1 MQEIVAH
8 DRCTGC
14 SACMNRCPK
23 SCISMKAGDGGF
35 LYPVIDTATCIDCGQ
50 CHAVCPA
57 LHYDAYSGTALPRA
71 YAAHQNNKDA
81 LEQCSSGGVFE
92 LLARDTLARGGAVF
106 GAAFD
111 DSYQVVHRCAE
122 TWEQAALF
130 LQSKYV
136 QSTIGNA
143 YQEAKQLLDA
153 GRPVLFTGTP
163 CQISG
168 LKLFL
173 GKPYPQLLC
182 QDIACHSVPSPQIWV
197 DYLSELQKHQGSPV
211 AEVLFRKKAPN
222 WEGYHFQ
229 VRFENG
235 TVHDCIGMDTPYM
248 KAFINGLISR
258 PSCYTCPFKG
268 LTRDSDVTLADFW
281 GVQQLCPSAYHAKG
295 TSLVLLHTQEGM
307 DAFERIKAHLAI
319 QKVDPLLAV
328 SANPA
333 VTVPSKRSARYH
345 RFWRQYKSDSF
356 PQLVAL
362 CIRPSLGQRL
372 HRAVRSSIF
381 FRALRKLFR

>member
-14 SACMNRCPK
+14 SACMNRCPRN
-23 SCISMKAGDGGF
+23 CILMKAGNGGF
-35 LYPVIDTATCIDCGQ
+35 LYPVIDAAACIDCGQ
-50 CHAVCPA
+50 CQAVCPA
-57 LHYDAYSGTALPRA
+57 LHHDAYSSDALPKA
-71 YAAHQNNKDA
+71 YAAHQNSKDA

-111 DSYQVVHRCAE
+111 ASYQVIHQGAE
-122 TWEQAALF
+122 HWEGASLF

-136 QSTIGNA
+136 QSAIGNT
-143 YQEAKQLLDA
+143 YQEAKRFLDT

-173 GKPYPQLLC
+173 GKPYPGLLC
-182 QDIACHSVPSPQIWV
+182 QDIACHSVPSPQIWT
-197 DYLSELQKHQGSPV
+197 DYLSQLQIQYGSSI
-211 AEVLFRKKAPN
+211 ADIFFRKKEPD
-222 WEGYHFQ
+222 WERYHFQ
-229 VRFENG
+229 IRFTNG
-235 TVHDCIGMDTPYM
+235 SVHDCIGTDTPYM

-268 LTRDSDVTLADFW
+268 LHRDSDITLADFW
-281 GVQQLCPSAYHAKG
+281 GVQQLCPSAYYSKG
-295 TSLVLLHTQEGM
+295 TSLVLLHTQEGA
-307 DAFERIKAHLAI
+307 DAFDRIKRYLTA

-333 VTVPSKRSARYH
+333 ATVPSKRSARYQH
-345 RFWRQYKSDSF
+345 FWNRYSKDSF

-362 CIRPSLGQRL
+362 CIRPSLNQRL
-372 HRAVRSSIF
+372 RAAVRSNIF
-381 FRALRKLFR
+381 FRALRKLLS